1 MAEVAS
7 IVPGPSTGGFER
19 GGRQTSI
26 EESVWRDSAK
36 FIAGPEDSPNSYVNR
51 QSECDGL
58 IDDSRDEIS
67 GLSDKIVNET
77 YLEAFYPWPVYEIQ
91 ACYTSDIVKP
101 ADLQRARDK
110 LASVRSSKFA
120 QEISDGVWSGSPSF
134 RSSAV
139 PLSSTSYSLTE
150 AMQRL
155 LDARVTAEA
164 PGPHVFHLP
173 SVLEPK
179 ASNAVLSST
188 PDYTIVFD
196 NYVQSYVPDT
206 NISGGG
212 AATAPTPG
220 VQAWIAITGPY
231 EYGFS
236 SVETEP
242 VQTIEAR
249 RLNKRLIRAEQQLF
263 FRYETANTF
272 LAKVTLY

>member
-58 IDDSRDEIS
+58 LDDTRDEIT
-67 GLSDKIVNET
+67 GLSDKVVNET
-77 YLEAFYPWPVYEIQ
+77 YLEAFYPWPVYELE

-101 ADLQRARDK
+101 SDLQRASDK

-139 PLSSTSYSLTE
+139 PLSSTAYSLQI
-150 AMQRL
+150 AIQRL
-155 LDARVTAEA
+155 VNARVLAEA
-164 PGPHVFHLP
+164 PGPHFVHLP
-173 SVLEPK
+173 
-179 ASNAVLSST
+179 AVLKAKADSASIVSN
-188 PDYTIVFD
+188 DLYTLVFD
-196 NYVQSYVPDT
+196 NYVQSYIPDT
-206 NISGGG
+206 NIAGGG
-212 AATAPTPG
+212 AATAPTDG
-220 VQAWIAITGPY
+220 TEAWVAITGPY

-236 SVETEP
+236 AAETEA
-242 VQTIEAR
+242 VQTIDAR

-263 FRYETANTF
+263 YRYETANTF